1 MLMPAPAGRIRPVAP
16 SPSLLTSASLLPD
29 GTDWRSG
36 LNWVPAIQPSY
47 TWPYCQGGGT
57 DKTPPN
63 PRSRIQVQPFM
74 IYTPMTCNLPVDPEE
89 AAMLVSDL
97 TESHTAS
104 ALASNLWLG
113 TGGTTDDTI
122 TPTLRRAAVDTSP
135 TSGAWPIDAGV
146 ATLLAHYEEAT
157 GGDGGAMIH
166 VPAQLAPYVLGG
178 GSGGARIAWPEGNIY
193 RGPLNSTVVLGP
205 GYPLGE
211 SPDNSPL
218 GHGPLMSQGPPQT
231 YRGNPPDMAWIYV
244 TGPVE
249 YATGPIQLLPEV
261 ERDRIPFRT
270 NYYQVWAERAAI
282 VRFDPPTCFATLVTN
297 PAPLG
302 TFS

>member
-1 MLMPAPAGRIRPVAP
+1 MNTVIAQMTYTNRQALGNYVMLIPPGVTAVLLMDRANRAYVDNDERDDVMAYLQANLYGVRRIVETKDASAASEPGIPYLPVVPPVGNQGAAMGSAPFISGSVYRIR
-16 SPSLLTSASLLPD
+16 L
-29 GTDWRSG
+29 
-36 LNWVPAIQPSY
+36 
-47 TWPYCQGGGT
+47 
-57 DKTPPN
+57 
-63 PRSRIQVQPFM
+63 
-74 IYTPMTCNLPVDPEE
+74 VDP
-89 AAMLVSDL
+89 AAAIYA
-97 TESHTAS
+97 E
-104 ALASNLWLG
+104 
-113 TGGTTDDTI
+113 TGEMN
-122 TPTLRRAAVDTSP
+122 
-135 TSGAWPIDAGV
+135 AGV